1 MRKALIILEKEWLE
15 LRGERTLWMT
25 ILIPPLLLTILP
37 IVAVYLIGVTPDE
50 DSGQLGAV
58 IADPSFAG
66 LSDMELGQAV
76 MGKQF
81 GLMFLIMPL
90 LIPSAIASYSIV
102 GEKTR
107 RTLEPLLAA
116 PIQTWELLLG
126 KCLASLV
133 PAIVISWGAALIFVL
148 ALRLVVLSDQ
158 VYRVILGG
166 GWWVLLLLGSP
177 SLALLMVAATVAI
190 SGRVNDP
197 RTAQQVA
204 AVVVVPILA
213 LFIAQLL
220 GVVVL
225 TPLLAFIAS
234 AALAFLAA
242 LSFAGAI
249 VLFDRENILTRWT
262 S

>member
-1 MRKALIILEKEWLE
+1 
-15 LRGERTLWMT
+15 
-25 ILIPPLLLTILP
+25 
-37 IVAVYLIGVTPDE
+37 
-50 DSGQLGAV
+50 
-58 IADPSFAG
+58 
-66 LSDMELGQAV
+66 
-76 MGKQF
+76 
-81 GLMFLIMPL
+81 MFLLMPL
-90 LIPSAIASYSIV
+90 IIPSAIASYSII

-133 PAIVISWGAALIFVL
+133 PAIVISWGAALTFVL

-158 VYRVILGG
+158 VYRVILSG

-177 SLALLMVAATVAI
+177 SLALLMVSATVAI

-204 AVVVVPILA
+204 AVVVAPLLA
-213 LFIAQLL
+213 LFVAQLL

-225 TPLLAFIAS
+225 TPLLASIAS

-242 LSFAGAI
+242 LAFAGAI
-249 VLFDRENILTRWT
+249 ALFDRENILTRWT